1 MAAPVNIWTAPLGNN
16 PLVRAV
22 RHHTLTVQLEDQLHE
37 IARDTETTPIVN
49 SKATAPGDSRKL
61 RGIPAL
67 AKGVASTCPGTDPL
81 RAVLAKERRTEERN
95 PA

>member
-1 MAAPVNIWTAPLGNN
+1 MNIWTAPLGNN

-49 SKATAPGDSRKL
+49 TKATAAGDGRKL

-67 AKGVASTCPGTDPL
+67 AHGVSSTVPGTDPL
-81 RAVLAKERRTEERN
+81 KAILAKERRAEERG
-95 PA
+95 AA